1 MHKDLEQRN
10 HQNSDKAKHEHI
22 SHLQA
27 RGRGNHHS
35 QNNRSTQLY
44 QSRKPPPPPSS
55 LCGRCGATGHQSHE
69 CRRSRGKTCTKC
81 KKLGHFAKMCKSKS
95 VTTDH
100 KHHPPQFQ
108 QQSGTRHNVH
118 VAQPQEQDNNINHIQ
133 QESDYAYIFNIQSNN
148 QLQKYPVTINNTEI
162 MMLIDS
168 GATLNILDES
178 SYNLINPAQ
187 PLKSTN
193 STLQENGRIGKFII

>member
-1 MHKDLEQRN
+1 MHKDLEQWN

-22 SHLQA
+22 SYLQA

-44 QSRKPPPPPSS
+44 RSKKPPPPSR
-55 LCGRCGATGHQSHE
+55 G
-69 CRRSRGKTCTKC
+69 RSRGSRGKSCTKC
-81 KKLGHFAKMCKSKS
+81 KKLEHFAKMCKSKS

-100 KHHPPQFQ
+100 KHHPLQFQ

-118 VAQPQEQDNNINHIQ
+118 VAQPQEEDNNINHIR

-148 QLQKYPVTINNTEI
+148 QLQKYQVRHLT
-162 MMLIDS
+162 
-168 GATLNILDES
+168 
-178 SYNLINPAQ
+178 Y
-187 PLKSTN
+187 
-193 STLQENGRIGKFII
+193 